1 MSVLIAQEAQM
12 RRQMEPNLWIARLE
26 AAKRRAKLGQDQI
39 DRQRIVVAT
48 LFATGSETA
57 EAENRLRVL
66 EKLHNNY
73 LADIER
79 ILNALETMP
88 RADLLRL
95 RLSPAYRPNARP
107 LAVTSPIRS
116 SLFADHQVL

>member
-1 MSVLIAQEAQM
+1 MV
-12 RRQMEPNLWIARLE
+12 PTLWIARLE

-48 LFATGSETA
+48 LFATGSETT

-66 EKLHNNY
+66 EKLHKKY

-95 RLSPAYRPNARP
+95 PHNPAYRPKARTMT
-107 LAVTSPIRS
+107 VMSPMRS
-116 SLFADHQVL
+116 SLLDDRQAR

>member
-1 MSVLIAQEAQM
+1 MV
-12 RRQMEPNLWIARLE
+12 PTLWIARLE

-48 LFATGSETA
+48 LFATGSETT

-66 EKLHNNY
+66 EKLHKKY

-88 RADLLRL
+88 RSDFVCLPH
-95 RLSPAYRPNARP
+95 SPAYRPRART
-107 LAVTSPIRS
+107 LTVLSPMRS
-116 SLFADHQVL
+116 SLIADRQTDSARTVI